1 MRASAKKGILGILKM
16 ESGIKGETAVNCRRI
31 RGSLRRA
38 GNKLAF
44 AIILPAA
51 LTLACA
57 RPVEVGISTA
67 DGGRPAAATPTP
79 ASTQTPT
86 PTPPIAAEEPE
97 LDAESWFA
105 ARVEDTSKHT
115 AILASLYPGR
125 TIARFNPDNPL
136 NPASLIK
143 LATSLVALKKLGHG
157 HRFAIGIYADGELQD
172 DGTFDGDLYLSG
184 GIPTFNNTSAVV
196 IRETLR
202 ARGIEKITRKLHV
215 SPGFNYRHSEQT
227 ELSAELLS
235 KELFP
240 NHPPATAVAEKPSGT
255 EIFVLRSNTL
265 DQVLLYQNTLSSN
278 PVAHRVGD
286 AVGGSEGVRRY
297 LVEELGLPP
306 DTVRLETTSGLGDNA
321 MTARGIF
328 AVLREL
334 DRELA
339 RQNLK
344 PHDILPVADERR
356 STLDTRLQ
364 GLGLENAISGKT
376 GTLSAADGGV
386 GMASLAGYINTTSGE
401 RLAFVLMDEGPYFHL
416 HRQLQHDF
424 LLDALT
430 GRIDPQPVEIERPR
444 DPLPGSAL
452 EIEER
457 ADLPRVPSKNRATR
471 SRL

>member
-1 MRASAKKGILGILKM
+1 
-16 ESGIKGETAVNCRRI
+16 
-31 RGSLRRA
+31 
-38 GNKLAF
+38 
-44 AIILPAA
+44 
-51 LTLACA
+51 
-57 RPVEVGISTA
+57 
-67 DGGRPAAATPTP
+67 
-79 ASTQTPT
+79 
-86 PTPPIAAEEPE
+86 
-97 LDAESWFA
+97 
-105 ARVEDTSKHT
+105 
-115 AILASLYPGR
+115 
-125 TIARFNPDNPL
+125 
-136 NPASLIK
+136 
-143 LATSLVALKKLGHG
+143 
-157 HRFAIGIYADGELQD
+157 
-172 DGTFDGDLYLSG
+172 
-184 GIPTFNNTSAVV
+184 
-196 IRETLR
+196 
-202 ARGIEKITRKLHV
+202 
-215 SPGFNYRHSEQT
+215 
-227 ELSAELLS
+227 
-235 KELFP
+235 
-240 NHPPATAVAEKPSGT
+240 
-255 EIFVLRSNTL
+255 
-265 DQVLLYQNTLSSN
+265 VLLYQNTLSSN

-364 GLGLENAISGKT
+364 GSGLENAISGKT

-401 RLAFVLMDEGPYFHL
+401 RLAFVLMDEGPSFHL